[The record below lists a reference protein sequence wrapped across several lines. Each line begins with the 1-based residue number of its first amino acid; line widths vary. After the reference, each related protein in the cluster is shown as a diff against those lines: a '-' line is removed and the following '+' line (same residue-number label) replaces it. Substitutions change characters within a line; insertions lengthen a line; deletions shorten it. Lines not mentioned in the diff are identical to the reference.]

1 WRFSGSLFLVCGQ
14 TRARRPERIFC
25 TSLHFP
31 VPLCPTGWSEYGNR
45 CFLFQS
51 TETDWATAEVHYCRQ
66 HHTDLAS
73 VRSMSEN
80 EQMKGLVQ
88 SAGEIQAWIGL
99 YRNSWMWVDGSNSSF
114 RHWRASEPNGS
125 EENCA
130 TAVHADAGQW
140 EDWPCSWKMPFFCNA
155 GKP

>member
-1 WRFSGSLFLVCGQ
+1 VKVLLRPLISHHWIQLLF
-14 TRARRPERIFC
+14 RIFC

-51 TETDWATAEVHYCRQ
+51 TETDWATAEV
-66 HHTDLAS
+66 
-73 VRSMSEN
+73 
-80 EQMKGLVQ
+80 Q
-88 SAGEIQAWIGL
+88 SQKNQCLRKKTVDVLSGEIQAWIGL

-140 EDWPCSWKMPFFCNA
+140 EDWPCSWKMPFFCNKNLSNA
-155 GKP
+155 SLLASAEEEAL